1 MAKQHLIFN
10 YFEIYGTIR
19 LNLAYGTDQKKKKT
33 VIIEISE
40 TLKHV

>member
-33 VIIEISE
+33 GSIENSE
-40 TLKHV
+40 TMKHV

>member
-10 YFEIYGTIR
+10 YLEIYGTIR
-19 LNLAYGTDQKKKKT
+19 LNLAYGTDQKKKT